1 MSAKARINE
10 LTDLLNHY
18 TFQYYQNNVSEISD
32 EQFDFLLKELE
43 TLETE
48 NPDDIRPDSP
58 THRVGGTIT
67 KDFLTVRHRVP
78 MLSLSNTYSEDEL
91 REWDE
96 RVKKILATDD
106 YEYICEIKFDGI
118 SLSMTF
124 ENGLLT
130 RGVTRGDGV
139 QGDDITANVKTIRS
153 LPLGVSQQ
161 QNPIANPSS
170 TGKGTFA
177 LPMGD
182 GWAGVVN
189 FEVRGE
195 GFLPVAEFNKINHA
209 LIDSGKQ
216 PLANPRNA
224 AAGTFKMQD
233 SAVVASRNLDCY
245 VYDFLSEE
253 IPFKSHEE
261 SLEALKKMGFNVS
274 DSWKKVK
281 TIEEV
286 IAYIQEWETKRHN
299 LNCATDGIVIKINN
313 YVQRDELGF
322 TSKSPRWAIA
332 YKYKAESK
340 STRLN
345 SVTFQVGR
353 TGAVTPVAELEP
365 VELSQT
371 TVKRA
376 TLHNADEIER
386 LGLAIG
392 DFVFVEKAGEIIP
405 KVTGVDFNP
414 TPPLPRR
421 EGVRSSPPYG
431 GGVRGGVSRTPVKF
445 PTHCPAC
452 GTELV
457 RNEGEAAFYC
467 TNESGCPPQVRGR
480 IEHFIH
486 RKAMDIDSL
495 GEGKIELM
503 YEKGIIQDAADLY
516 FLHYEDLIG
525 LEKENVDDETGKVR
539 IVSFKEKTVENIL
552 KGIQA
557 SKKQPFSKLLFGIG
571 IRFVGA
577 TTADKLAAYFK
588 SIENLMAATVEE
600 LLAVPDV
607 GSKVAETV
615 VEYFSNQENINF
627 IERLKEAGLNT
638 EAEETFT
645 EIESEALV
653 GKILLYTGTFTNY
666 SRAELEAKIE
676 SNGGKLVTSVSK
688 KLDYLIV
695 GEKPGG
701 SKIRKAEQLGVKMIS
716 EQEFEALL

>member
-1 MSAKARINE
+1 MSAQARITE
-10 LTDLLNHY
+10 LTEQLNHY
-18 TFQYYQNNVSEISD
+18 TFQYYQNSVSEISD
-32 EQFDFLLKELE
+32 EEFDFLLKELE

-48 NPDDIRPDSP
+48 NPDMVRPDSP
-58 THRVGGTIT
+58 THRVGGTVT
-67 KDFLTVRHRVP
+67 KDFPTIRHRVP

-118 SLSMTF
+118 SLSMTY
-124 ENGLLT
+124 ENGVLLK
-130 RGVTRGDGV
+130 GVTRGDGV
-139 QGDDITANVKTIRS
+139 QGDEITANVKTIRS
-153 LPLGVSQQ
+153 MPLVVSGGVS
-161 QNPIANPSS
+161 
-170 TGKGTFA
+170 
-177 LPMGD
+177 
-182 GWAGVVN
+182 N

-195 GFLPVAEFNKINHA
+195 GFLPVAEFNKINHG
-209 LIDSGKQ
+209 LIELGKQ

-233 SAVVASRNLDCY
+233 SAVVASRNLNCY
-245 VYDFLSEE
+245 VYDFLSEQVLFE
-253 IPFKSHEE
+253 SHEV
-261 SLEALKKMGFNVS
+261 SLEALKEMGFNVS

-281 TIEEV
+281 TIEEA
-286 IAYIQEWETKRHN
+286 IAYIQEWETKRHS
-299 LNCATDGIVIKINN
+299 LNCATDGIVIKVNN
-313 YVQRDELGF
+313 YTQRDELGF
-322 TSKSPRWAIA
+322 TAKSPRWAIA

-345 SVTFQVGR
+345 DVTFQVGR
-353 TGAVTPVAELEP
+353 TGAITPVAELEP

-392 DFVFVEKAGEIIP
+392 DYVFVEKAGEIIP
-405 KVTGVDFNP
+405 KVTGVDYNR
-414 TPPLPRR
+414 LA
-421 EGVRSSPPYG
+421 EGNG
-431 GGVRGGVSRTPVKF
+431 NEARTPVKF
-445 PTHCPAC
+445 LTHCPAC
-452 GTELV
+452 ETELV
-457 RNEGEAAFYC
+457 RSEGEAAFYC

-503 YEKGIIQDAADLY
+503 HEKGVIQNAADLY
-516 FLHYEDLIG
+516 FLKYDDLIG
-525 LEKENVDDETGKVR
+525 LEKENIDEETGKSRV
-539 IVSFKEKTVENIL
+539 VSFKEKTVENML
-552 KGIQA
+552 KGIDA
-557 SKKQPFSKLLFGIG
+557 SKSQPFSKLLFGIG

-577 TTADKLAAYFK
+577 TTAEKLAAYFK

-615 VEYFSNQENINF
+615 VEYFSNEANVNF
-627 IERLKEAGLNT
+627 IERLKEAGLKT

-645 EIESEALV
+645 DVESEALA
-653 GKILLYTGTFTNY
+653 GKILLYTGTFQNY

-676 SNGGKLVTSVSK
+676 SNGGKLVTGVSK

-701 SKIRKAEQLGVKMIS
+701 SKIRKAKQLEVKMIS
-716 EQEFEALL
+716 EEEFEGLLG

>member
-1 MSAKARINE
+1 MSAQARINE
-10 LTDLLNHY
+10 LTAQLNHY
-18 TFQYYQNNVSEISD
+18 TFQYYQNSISEISD
-32 EQFDFLLKELE
+32 EEFDFLLKELE
-43 TLETE
+43 TLETA
-48 NPDDIRPDSP
+48 NPDLVRPYSP
-58 THRVGGTIT
+58 THRVGGTVT
-67 KDFLTVRHRVP
+67 KDFPTIRHRVP

-91 REWDE
+91 CEWDE

-106 YEYICEIKFDGI
+106 YEYICELKFDGI
-118 SLSMTF
+118 SLSMTYG
-124 ENGLLT
+124 NSILSK
-130 RGVTRGDGV
+130 GVTRGDGV
-139 QGDDITANVKTIRS
+139 QGDEITANVKTIRS
-153 LPLGVSQQ
+153 MPLVVS
-161 QNPIANPSS
+161 
-170 TGKGTFA
+170 GEV
-177 LPMGD
+177 L
-182 GWAGVVN
+182 N

-195 GFLPVAEFNKINHA
+195 GFLPVAEFNKINHG
-209 LIDSGKQ
+209 LIESGKQ

-245 VYDFLSEE
+245 VYDFLSEQV
-253 IPFKSHEE
+253 PFESHEV
-261 SLEALKKMGFNVS
+261 SLEALKEMGFNVS

-281 TIEEV
+281 TIEEA
-286 IAYIQEWETKRHN
+286 IAYIQEWETKRRS
-299 LNCATDGIVIKINN
+299 LNCATDGIVIKVNN

-322 TSKSPRWAIA
+322 TAKSPRWAIA

-345 SVTFQVGR
+345 DVTFQVGR
-353 TGAVTPVAELEP
+353 TGAITPVAELEP

-371 TVKRA
+371 IVKRA

-386 LGLAIG
+386 LGLSIG
-392 DFVFVEKAGEIIP
+392 DYVFVEKAGEIIP
-405 KVTGVDFNP
+405 KVTGVDYETMTEVNQS
-414 TPPLPRR
+414 
-421 EGVRSSPPYG
+421 EGA
-431 GGVRGGVSRTPVKF
+431 RTPVKF
-445 PTHCPAC
+445 PTECPAC
-452 GTELV
+452 GTELI

-467 TNESGCPPQVRGR
+467 TNDAGCPPQVRGR

-503 YEKGIIQDAADLY
+503 YEKGLIKNAADLY

-525 LEKENVDDETGKVR
+525 VEKENVDEETGKSRV
-539 IVSFKEKTVENIL
+539 VSFKKKTVENIL
-552 KGIQA
+552 KGIAA
-557 SKKQPFSKLLFGIG
+557 SKNQPFSKLLFGIG

-577 TTADKLAAYFK
+577 TTAEKLAAYFK
-588 SIENLMAATVEE
+588 SIDNLMAATVEE

-615 VEYFSNQENINF
+615 VEYFSIESNVNF
-627 IERLKEAGLNT
+627 IERLKEAGLKT

-653 GKILLYTGTFTNY
+653 GKILLYTGTFQNY

-676 SNGGKLVTSVSK
+676 SNGGKLVTGVSK

-701 SKIRKAEQLGVKMIS
+701 SKTRKAEKLEVTMIS
-716 EQEFEALL
+716 EEEFEKLLG